1 MFEHIIELCFV
12 SRCCVDSR
20 SLTTSAQELSQKFF
34 SGSKLPDLA
43 ALFVGVAL
51 KQEFRINILIP
62 TN

>member
-51 KQEFRINILIP
+51 K
-62 TN
+62 